1 MKLLRRQVVCRET
14 DFVHSI
20 APLCDRVGY
29 HSWSWEPLTLSG
41 FKKDLMWQQ
50 LQGLPSIDHD
60 IWWGKSINNANAD
73 DEVFIQR
80 YINFVKKSG
89 LLYKESWVH
98 WSWRYENDYILL
110 RYRKDRDWHALGMG
124 VVERYY

>member
-1 MKLLRRQVVCRET
+1 
-14 DFVHSI
+14 
-20 APLCDRVGY
+20 
-29 HSWSWEPLTLSG
+29 
-41 FKKDLMWQQ
+41 MWQQ

-98 WSWRYENDYILL
+98 WSWQYENDHILL

-124 VVERYY
+124 IVERYY